1 MIPQMGQAVRMDRAP
16 VEETPDQKMVCY
28 KCLLESSLPPEPP
41 AQIVMVGGYSYCIP
55 HARGT
60 MTV

>member
-1 MIPQMGQAVRMDRAP
+1 MDRAP